1 MKNVIKG
8 WKSTVIGL
16 LIIGTSIF
24 SIFRVNSITWTD
36 ILVPL
41 SMGITLLFSPDTLI
55 NKISSYITKNK
66 NETPS

>member
-1 MKNVIKG
+1 MKNIIKG

-24 SIFRVNSITWTD
+24 SIFHVNSVTWTD